1 MSRSRGLPRGEAASA
16 LSQVLDT
23 LTDPVASDTSGNP
36 NTPGTPD
43 ISGTGDAPG
52 ALVSSVTSVPL
63 DAHGTSVGAS
73 GTSGTS
79 SEPDTSERRPPTR
92 RTHVKLRNDLACE
105 VRDAVW
111 FLSEHGRPRVQLGEL
126 LDEAIEAWLAEAK
139 KTYNEGQD
147 FPHRGLLR

>member
-16 LSQVLDT
+16 LSQVIDT
-23 LTDPVASDTSGNP
+23 LTDPVTSD
-36 NTPGTPD
+36 TPGTPD
-43 ISGTGDAPG
+43 ISGTGDPPG
-52 ALVSSVTSVPL
+52 ASVNSGTSEPL
-63 DAHGTSVGAS
+63 DVRGTSVGA
-73 GTSGTS
+73 GTSGAS
-79 SEPDTSERRPPTR
+79 SDPDTSERRPPAR

-105 VRDAVW
+105 MRDAVW

-139 KTYNEGQD
+139 KTHNEGQD

>member
-43 ISGTGDAPG
+43 ISGTGDTPG
-52 ALVSSVTSVPL
+52 TSVSSVPL

-79 SEPDTSERRPPTR
+79 SEADTSERRPPTR

>member
-16 LSQVLDT
+16 LSQVIDT
-23 LTDPVASDTSGNP
+23 LTDPVTSDI
-36 NTPGTPD
+36 PGTPD
-43 ISGTGDAPG
+43 ISVTGNSSG
-52 ALVSSVTSVPL
+52 ALVNSGTSEPL
-63 DAHGTSVGAS
+63 DAHGTSVGA
-73 GTSGTS
+73 GAS
-79 SEPDTSERRPPTR
+79 SDPDTSERRPPAR

-105 VRDAVW
+105 MRDAVW

-139 KTYNEGQD
+139 KTHNEGQN